1 MTTIVV
7 IDDEFDI
14 LSALVAVLK
23 HAGYGVVALSNGRE
37 GLEYLKINKPALV
50 LTDMMMPYV
59 SGLELLQR
67 LRDMPER
74 RDVPAVL
81 MSCVSPRQSLKDRDW
96 AAVLEKPFDIDT
108 LLGVV
113 ERLVG
118 PPPKTAA
125 PTAG

>member
-37 GLEYLKINKPALV
+37 GLEYLKTNKPALV

-81 MSCVSPRQSLKDRDW
+81 MSCVSPRQSLKDRGW
-96 AAVLEKPFDIDT
+96 SAVLEKPFDIDT

>member
-81 MSCVSPRQSLKDRDW
+81 MSCVSPRQSLKDRGW